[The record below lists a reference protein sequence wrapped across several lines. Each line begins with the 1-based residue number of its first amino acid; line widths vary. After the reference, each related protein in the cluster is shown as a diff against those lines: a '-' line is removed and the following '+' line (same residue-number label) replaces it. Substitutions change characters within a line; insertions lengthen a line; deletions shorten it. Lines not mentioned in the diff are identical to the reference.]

1 MFAARDPKPTSMRS
15 IERTV
20 ADHYRVA
27 NTTTLRRSRDP
38 SVILARHVAMHIIR
52 ITTGASYAQ
61 IGRRFHRDP
70 STVHHAHHRIEA
82 LAEQNPRLRATLARI
97 CNDIRQ

>member
-1 MFAARDPKPTSMRS
+1 MFAARDPKPTTMRS

-20 ADHYRVA
+20 AEHYRVA
-27 NTTTLRRSRDP
+27 NTETLRRSHNP
-38 SVILARHVAMHIIR
+38 TVVLARHVAMHIIR

-61 IGRRFHRDP
+61 IGRRFHRDAA
-70 STVHHAHHRIEA
+70 TVHHAHHRIEA
-82 LAEQNPRLRATLARI
+82 MAAQNPRLRATLTRI

>member
-27 NTTTLRRSRDP
+27 STTTLRRSRDP
-38 SVILARHVAMHIIR
+38 NVVLARHVAMHIIR
-52 ITTGASYAQ
+52 ITTGASYGE
-61 IGRRFHRDP
+61 IGRHFHRDD
-70 STVHHAHHRIEA
+70 STVHNAHHRIEA
-82 LAEQNPRLRATLARI
+82 MAAQNPRMRATLARI
-97 CNDIRQ
+97 CNDIGQ